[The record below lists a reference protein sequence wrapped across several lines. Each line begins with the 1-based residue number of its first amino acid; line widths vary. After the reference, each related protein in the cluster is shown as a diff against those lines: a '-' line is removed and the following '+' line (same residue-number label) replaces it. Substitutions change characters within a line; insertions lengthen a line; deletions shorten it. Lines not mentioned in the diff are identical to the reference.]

1 MEKEIKIV
9 IQFEPIF
16 DTTNK
21 SGHTIALIHK
31 YNFGGH
37 FTMEI
42 PYTLP
47 GNPKKN
53 LGILKKFFKQEIPR
67 IPKSRKC
74 SIRSTLLQNL
84 VMVLKNSLK
93 SAKKVLQIST
103 NTVEG
108 QIVMLRPPR
117 ARPCHELLIKRS
129 HKMIPF

>member
-93 SAKKVLQIST
+93 SAKKVTDFDEHSWRT
-103 NTVEG
+103 DCYAEAASCKTVS
-108 QIVMLRPPR
+108 RTFD
-117 ARPCHELLIKRS
+117 KT
-129 HKMIPF
+129 

>member
-47 GNPKKN
+47 GNPKKIWESSRN
-53 LGILKKFFKQEIPR
+53 SLNKKFQE
-67 IPKSRKC
+67 S
-74 SIRSTLLQNL
+74 QNLANVPSAALFYKIL

-93 SAKKVLQIST
+93 SAKKCYRFRRTQLKDIA
-103 NTVEG
+103 
-108 QIVMLRPPR
+108 MLRPPR
-117 ARPCHELLIKRS
+117 ARPCHELLIKRL
-129 HKMIPF
+129 KIMPF

>member
-9 IQFEPIF
+9 IQFESIF

-37 FTMEI
+37 FTMGI

-53 LGILKKFFKQEIPR
+53 WESSRNSLNKKFQE
-67 IPKSRKC
+67 S
-74 SIRSTLLQNL
+74 QNLANVPSAALFYKIL
-84 VMVLKNSLK
+84 VMVLKNCLK
-93 SAKKVLQIST
+93 STKKVLQIST

-117 ARPCHELLIKRS
+117 ARPCHELLIKRL
-129 HKMIPF
+129 KIMPF

>member
-47 GNPKKN
+47 GNPKKIWESSRN
-53 LGILKKFFKQEIPR
+53 SLNKKFQE
-67 IPKSRKC
+67 S
-74 SIRSTLLQNL
+74 QNLASVPSAALFYKIL

-93 SAKKVLQIST
+93 SAKKVTDFDEHSWRT
-103 NTVEG
+103 DCYAEAASCKTVS
-108 QIVMLRPPR
+108 RTFD
-117 ARPCHELLIKRS
+117 KT
-129 HKMIPF
+129 